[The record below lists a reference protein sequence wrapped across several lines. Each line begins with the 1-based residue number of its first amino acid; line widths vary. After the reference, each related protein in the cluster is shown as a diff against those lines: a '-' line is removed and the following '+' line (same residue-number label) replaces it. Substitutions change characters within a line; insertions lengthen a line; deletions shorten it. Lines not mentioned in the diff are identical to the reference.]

1 MRSWIWTLI
10 LFAAAVALALV
21 LREHGG
27 NVLIVAQPW
36 RIELSLS
43 LAVVLALVAFLALH
57 WLLRALNWLSTSP
70 GRLRA
75 WRGRRAQK
83 RDVELLERG
92 WINVL
97 EGRYVQAEKDLSNL
111 LTRTRSADRKV
122 LAGLSAARA
131 LHLLGETARRDQ
143 VLKLAQE
150 GAGQDSRLRQ
160 AVDTVTAEMYLD
172 QNRAEE
178 ALVLLEPLQDA
189 SSRFLHG
196 TRLLLRAHR
205 QLGHADRV
213 YQLTRLLLR
222 RGAIDETQARQFIRE
237 STVQRL
243 SKVEESGWSAVWGD
257 LSADERL
264 DSDVALAGA
273 QVQIRLGHPAES
285 ARILEA
291 ALGRRM
297 DDRLLRLYAHCDATQ
312 AGQRLGHA
320 ELWLKSNPDHPGLLA
335 ALGQLCLAA
344 QLWGQGEH
352 YLERSLALRADTHIH
367 ALLGNL
373 HDALGHPEQALRNWR
388 LACQA
393 ADDEMPVIARLLPAA
408 DTRGDPRFEETTAA
422 ADPAPDEQPL
432 ATSYAAS
439 GVYVQ
444 DETGLDA
451 MPISAPPPRAPAA
464 AAVPEPLSAEDEYFD
479 TAPIPGVDMS
489 QTSDGSARK

>member
-27 NVLIVAQPW
+27 NVLILAQPW

-43 LAVVLALVAFLALH
+43 LAVVLALVAFLLLH
-57 WLLRALNWLSTSP
+57 WLLRVVNWLGSSP

-97 EGRYVQAEKDLSNL
+97 EGQYAQAEKDLSQVA
-111 LTRTRSADRKV
+111 TRTRSANRKV
-122 LAGLSAARA
+122 LAGLTAARA
-131 LHLLGETARRDQ
+131 LHLLGETSRRDQ
-143 VLKLAQE
+143 ALGVARE
-150 GAGQDSRLRQ
+150 GAGQDVRLQQ

-178 ALVLLEPLQDA
+178 ALALLEPLQDA

-213 YQLTRLLLR
+213 YELTRLLLR
-222 RGAIDETQARQFIRE
+222 RGALDETQARQFIRE
-237 STVQRL
+237 SAAQRL
-243 SKVEESGWSAVWGD
+243 SVVDESGWNGVWGD

-273 QVQIRLGHPAES
+273 QAQERLGHSAES
-285 ARILEA
+285 GRILEA
-291 ALGRRM
+291 ALGRQL
-297 DDRLLRLYAHCDATQ
+297 DDRLLRLYAHCDAAQ
-312 AGQRLGHA
+312 ARQRLGHA
-320 ELWLKSNPDHPGLLA
+320 ELWLKSSPDHPGLLA
-335 ALGQLCLAA
+335 ALGQLCLVA

-352 YLERSLALRADTHIH
+352 YLERSLALRSDTYIH
-367 ALLGNL
+367 VLLGNL
-373 HDALGHPEQALRNWR
+373 HDALGHPDQAMRNWR

-393 ADDEMPVIARLLPAA
+393 ADADMPTVSRLLPAA
-408 DTRGDPRFEETTAA
+408 DTRADPRFNAVDDAEPVE
-422 ADPAPDEQPL
+422 PVFSPFPP
-432 ATSYAAS
+432 AAS

-444 DETGLDA
+444 DDMDVAPGFVPA
-451 MPISAPPPRAPAA
+451 PAPPPAAETPASS
-464 AAVPEPLSAEDEYFD
+464 AVSSPEEDYFD

-489 QTSDGSARK
+489 QTSDRGTHQ

>member
-27 NVLIVAQPW
+27 NVLIVTPPW
-36 RIELSLS
+36 RIEMSLS
-43 LAVVLALVAFLALH
+43 LAVACAILAFLALY
-57 WLLRALNWLSTSP
+57 WLVRALNWLGSSP

-75 WRGRRAQK
+75 WRGRRAQR

-111 LTRTRSADRKV
+111 VSRTRSADRKV

-131 LHLLGETARRDQ
+131 LHLLGENKRRDQ
-143 VLKLAQE
+143 VLQLAQE

-172 QNRAEE
+172 QNRADE
-178 ALVLLEPLQDA
+178 ALMLLEPIQDA

-213 YQLTRLLLR
+213 YELTRLLLR
-222 RGAIDETQARQFIRE
+222 RGAIDEDQGRQFIRE
-237 STVQRL
+237 STAQRL
-243 SKVEESGWSAVWGD
+243 AQVDDSGWSAIWGD

-264 DSDVALAGA
+264 DADLALAGA
-273 QVQIRLGHPAES
+273 QAQARLDHPAES
-285 ARILEA
+285 ARILESS
-291 ALGRRM
+291 LGRQL
-297 DDRLLRLYAHCDATQ
+297 DDRLLRLYAHCNSTE
-312 AGQRLGHA
+312 AGQRLGRA

-335 ALGQLCLAA
+335 ALGHLCLISR
-344 QLWGQGEH
+344 LWGQGEH
-352 YLERSLALRADTHIH
+352 YLERSLALRADTHVY

-373 HDALGHPEQALRNWR
+373 HDALGHPEQALRHWR

-393 ADDEMPVIARLLPAA
+393 ADAEIPAVNRLLPAA
-408 DTRGDPRFEETTAA
+408 DTRGDPRFDETDDTGGSASP
-422 ADPAPDEQPL
+422 DVSQPAP
-432 ATSYAAS
+432 YAAS
-439 GVYVQ
+439 GVYIQ
-444 DETGLDA
+444 DETEATGSRA
-451 MPISAPPPRAPAA
+451 AEPAPAA
-464 AAVPEPLSAEDEYFD
+464 SAEKPADSSPDEDEYFD